1 MWCCERRPA
10 IRATNARAALRIART
25 AERRRELSVEP
36 QFTGDANA
44 LFCIH
49 PGAGGNIGAETVLK
63 ATADGY
69 TLLMVPPAVAAN
81 ATLYKH
87 LSFDFIRDSAP
98 VAGVVRVRV
107 PNVVEVNPLPSL
119 PVRAWPAQ

>member
-10 IRATNARAALRIART
+10 IRATTARAALRIART

-49 PGAGGNIGAETVLK
+49 PGSGGNIGAETVLK
-63 ATADGY
+63 ATAGY
-69 TLLMVPPAVAAN
+69 TLLMVPSAVAAN

-98 VAGVVRVRV
+98 VAGVVRV